1 MLTTGSAWTSVR
13 LLLVTGALLGLLG
26 GCGGGGGGGST
37 ASAGTGGT
45 GATGGTG
52 GTGTP
57 PPPPAA
63 AEELLVSSPNL
74 PSSGASTVDVTA
86 VVLDANSRTITG
98 KTVTL
103 SVTDVAPKAF
113 LSDISSSGV
122 TDANGKVIAKLNLG
136 TNKGNRTITLTATA
150 DGITATNSVNVIGTT
165 VNISGNSSLVFGNA
179 TPLTI
184 TAKDSVGNGIS
195 NAPITVTSA
204 AGNTLTPASGT
215 TDATG
220 QFTTTVTG
228 TKAGSDT
235 ITASGIGVTKTFAL
249 TVSAANFGFTAPAS
263 GTELP
268 VGKPA
273 TLTVHWDQSGVPVA
287 GAAVSFSA
295 TRGALTGSPATTN
308 SAGNATVTISSTSA
322 GPATITAAGPG
333 GTPVNSVNVTFVA
346 TSVSRVDVQAN
357 PSTVP
362 VNLVGSSANTSTITA
377 VVRDAADNL
386 VKNARVNFSI
396 TNDPSGGSLT
406 SPSAITDA
414 SGVAAV
420 TYVAGT
426 VTCCGPNPS
435 GNAIV
440 ITATVTDLGG
450 VPVTGVSNQTTL
462 TVGGQPLFVRLGTD
476 NTLASAGLNYQKRYS
491 ALVTDA
497 AGNPVPGATVQF
509 TVRPAQATS
518 DPPFAYFKGV
528 RVFCIL
534 NNPPPTPPA
543 PPPIN
548 PLVCGALVSLSQWL
562 PIVSASCLNEDTNF
576 NGILDPGEDTNNDG
590 QLTPGNVASVNTVAA
605 TDSNGSALATIT
617 YAKQFADWTV
627 VTLTARASVSGTE
640 GTSSTTFTL
649 PVAFGDVTSASLL
662 PPGVVSPFG
671 QSSDCTTETPK

>member
-37 ASAGTGGT
+37 TSGTT
-45 GATGGTG
+45 STPSPGAPGAAPT
-52 GTGTP
+52 
-57 PPPPAA
+57 PPAA

-98 KTVTL
+98 KAVTL

-122 TDANGKVIAKLNLG
+122 TDANGKVTAKLNLG
-136 TNKGNRTITLTATA
+136 TNKANRTITLTATA
-150 DGITATNSVNVIGTT
+150 DGITATNTVNVIGTT

-179 TPLTI
+179 TSLTVA
-184 TAKDSVGNGIS
+184 AKDSVGNGIS
-195 NAPITVTSA
+195 NAPIAVTST

-215 TDATG
+215 TDVNG
-220 QFTTTVTG
+220 QFTSTVTG

-249 TVSAANFGFTAPAS
+249 TVSAANFVFTAPAS
-263 GTELP
+263 GAEIP
-268 VGKPA
+268 VAAPT
-273 TLTVHWDQSGVPVA
+273 TLAVHWDQSGVPVA
-287 GAAVSFSA
+287 GTPVSFSA

-308 SAGNATVTISSTSA
+308 GAGDATVTISSTSA
-322 GPATITAAGPG
+322 GPAIVTAAGPG
-333 GTPVNSVNVTFVA
+333 GTPANSVNVTFVA

-414 SGVAAV
+414 SGVATV

-426 VTCCGPNPS
+426 ITCCGPNPS
-435 GNAIV
+435 GNAVV
-440 ITATVTDLGG
+440 ITATVSDLGG
-450 VPVTGVSNQTTL
+450 APVTGVSNQTTL

-476 NTLASAGLNYQKRYS
+476 NTLVSSGLNYQKVYS

-543 PPPIN
+543 QNPIN
-548 PLVCGALVSLSQWL
+548 PLVCPLLVSVSQWL

-576 NGILDPGEDTNNDG
+576 NGILDLNPKEDTNGDG

-627 VTLTARASVSGTE
+627 VTLTAKASVSGTE
-640 GTSSTTFTL
+640 GTSSTTFAL

-671 QSSDCTTETPK
+671 QSSVCNNPN